1 MSAPGMVRAAAKSRD
16 DWETPAH
23 VFHALDREFHF
34 ELDGAAT
41 ELNSK
46 CPLYLSNDPLDNG
59 PANGGDAFKYEIGWW
74 KSIWVNPPYGN
85 LMPWVELFKRWADA
99 GATVVA
105 LLPAN
110 TDTKWFESVWL
121 FADEIRFVKGR
132 IQFVGTTSSN
142 PGGSMVVV
150 YRGHSPVTDSPRV
163 SLVEM
168 PKP

>member
-1 MSAPGMVRAAAKSRD
+1 MSAPGPNRARALSSRT
-16 DWETPAH
+16 DWSTPDH
-23 VFHALDREFHF
+23 VFMALHNEFRF
-34 ELDGAAT
+34 DIDGAASA
-41 ELNSK
+41 ENAK
-46 CPLYLSNDPLDNG
+46 CATWLG
-59 PANGGDAFKYEIGWW
+59 PGGIEEDAFDFVAFGDTIF
-74 KSIWVNPPYGN
+74 VNPPYGN

>member
-1 MSAPGMVRAAAKSRD
+1 MSAPGMVRAATKSRD

-23 VFHALDREFHF
+23 VFEALHREFRF
-34 ELDGAAT
+34 DIDGAA
-41 ELNSK
+41 
-46 CPLYLSNDPLDNG
+46 NG
-59 PANGGDAFKYEIGWW
+59 ANAKLPTWLGPGGIEEDAFRFLPFSLPFGDTIF
-74 KSIWVNPPYGN
+74 VNPPYGD
-85 LMPWVELFKRWADA
+85 LMPWVTLFKQWADV

-110 TDTKWFESVWL
+110 TDTRWFERLWV

-150 YRGHSPVTDSPRV
+150 YRGNSPVTDSPRV
-163 SLVEM
+163 SLVEF
-168 PKP
+168 PRP